1 MGGKTTLYSEKQANS
16 DLKEFAY
23 LSKRL
28 SLYLKKY
35 LKHSGYSL
43 HWKIKAKQ

>member
-1 MGGKTTLYSEKQANS
+1 MGGKTTLYTENQANA

-23 LSKRL
+23 LSKRM

-35 LKHSGYSL
+35 LKANGFGY
-43 HWKIKAKQ
+43 